1 MRNDPDCVTSYRKSK
16 ESRKVGPVGSTFCL
30 AAEVSLDHRKGN
42 KSQPE
47 MTGRAAYFKDMEDMK
62 MARYRVLDAKCG
74 VGAGGMACGPVG
86 GPVIGEVKLADES
99 GEEFYLCLAEVDG
112 IPNWFK
118 TDRSTIDEQI
128 EETSEEIFEYL
139 NDHYI
144 DIGEYVDV
152 FDDPEA
158 ELYQACRYLIYLVR
172 CERDQEEPFIQAT
185 VGKYLDE
192 MEIPLSDEEEEYS
205 EE

>member
-1 MRNDPDCVTSYRKSK
+1 MSLHIIKNM
-16 ESRKVGPVGSTFCL
+16 ELRKVGPAGSTFCL

-42 KSQPE
+42 KSLPG
-47 MTGRAAYFKDMEDMK
+47 MTGGAAKFNDMEDKK
-62 MARYRVLDAKCG
+62 MARYRVLEAKCG
-74 VGAGGMACGPVG
+74 VGTGGMACGPVS
-86 GPVIGEVKLADES
+86 GPVVGEIKLADES
-99 GEEFYLCLAEVDG
+99 GKEFYLCLAEVDG

-128 EETSEEIFEYL
+128 EETSEDVFDYL

-144 DIGEYVDV
+144 DVGEYVDV

-158 ELYQACRYLIYLVR
+158 ELYQVYRYLIYLVR
-172 CERDQEEPFIQAT
+172 CERDQEEPFIRAT
-185 VGKYLDE
+185 AGKYLDE
-192 MEIPLSDEEEEYS
+192 MEIPMSDLEEEYF

>member
-47 MTGRAAYFKDMEDMK
+47 MTGRAAQFKDMEDMK

-158 ELYQACRYLIYLVR
+158 ELFQAYRYLIYLVR

-192 MEIPLSDEEEEYS
+192 MEIPMSDEEEEYS

>member
-1 MRNDPDCVTSYRKSK
+1 MVRY
-16 ESRKVGPVGSTFCL
+16 KVL
-30 AAEVSLDHRKGN
+30 E
-42 KSQPE
+42 
-47 MTGRAAYFKDMEDMK
+47 
-62 MARYRVLDAKCG
+62 AKCG

-86 GPVIGEVKLADES
+86 GPVVGEIKLADES

-128 EETSEEIFEYL
+128 EETSEEVFEYL

-152 FDDPEA
+152 FADPEV
-158 ELYQACRYLIYLVR
+158 ELYQAYRYLIYLVR
-172 CERDQEEPFIQAT
+172 CERDQVEPFIRST

-192 MEIPLSDEEEEYS
+192 MEIPMSDDEEEYG
-205 EE
+205 EEMEEEEEE

>member
-1 MRNDPDCVTSYRKSK
+1 
-16 ESRKVGPVGSTFCL
+16 
-30 AAEVSLDHRKGN
+30 
-42 KSQPE
+42 
-47 MTGRAAYFKDMEDMK
+47 MTGRAAQFKDMEDKK

-99 GEEFYLCLAEVDG
+99 SEEFYLCLAEVDG

-144 DIGEYVDV
+144 DIG
-152 FDDPEA
+152 
-158 ELYQACRYLIYLVR
+158 
-172 CERDQEEPFIQAT
+172 
-185 VGKYLDE
+185 
-192 MEIPLSDEEEEYS
+192 
-205 EE
+205 

>member
-1 MRNDPDCVTSYRKSK
+1 
-16 ESRKVGPVGSTFCL
+16 
-30 AAEVSLDHRKGN
+30 
-42 KSQPE
+42 
-47 MTGRAAYFKDMEDMK
+47 
-62 MARYRVLDAKCG
+62 MARYRVLEAKCG

-86 GPVIGEVKLADES
+86 GPVVGEINLADEN

-128 EETSEEIFEYL
+128 EETSEEVFEYL

-172 CERDQEEPFIQAT
+172 CERDQEEPFIRAT

-192 MEIPLSDEEEEYS
+192 MEIPMTDEEEEYREDMEQKS
-205 EE
+205 

>member
-1 MRNDPDCVTSYRKSK
+1 
-16 ESRKVGPVGSTFCL
+16 
-30 AAEVSLDHRKGN
+30 
-42 KSQPE
+42 
-47 MTGRAAYFKDMEDMK
+47 MTGRLHNSNDTEDKK
-62 MARYRVLDAKCG
+62 MARYRVLEAKCG

-86 GPVIGEVKLADES
+86 GPIVGEIKLADES
-99 GEEFYLCLAEVDG
+99 SEEFYLCLAEVDG

-118 TDRSTIDEQI
+118 TERSTIDEQI
-128 EETSEEIFEYL
+128 EETSEEVFEYL

-172 CERDQEEPFIQAT
+172 CERDQEEPFIRTT

-192 MEIPLSDEEEEYS
+192 MEIPMSDEEEEYREDM
-205 EE
+205 EEDVE

>member
-1 MRNDPDCVTSYRKSK
+1 M
-16 ESRKVGPVGSTFCL
+16 ELRKVGPAGSTFCL
-30 AAEVSLDHRKGN
+30 AAEVSLNHRKGN
-42 KSQPE
+42 KSLPG
-47 MTGRAAYFKDMEDMK
+47 MTGGAAKFNDMEDKK
-62 MARYRVLDAKCG
+62 MARYRVLEAKCG
-74 VGAGGMACGPVG
+74 VGAGGMACGPVS
-86 GPVIGEVKLADES
+86 GPVVGEIKLADES
-99 GEEFYLCLAEVDG
+99 GKEFYLCLAEVDG

-128 EETSEEIFEYL
+128 EETSEDVFDYL

-158 ELYQACRYLIYLVR
+158 ELYQVYRYLIYLVR
-172 CERDQEEPFIQAT
+172 CEREQEEPFIRST

-192 MEIPLSDEEEEYS
+192 MEIPMSDSEEEYF